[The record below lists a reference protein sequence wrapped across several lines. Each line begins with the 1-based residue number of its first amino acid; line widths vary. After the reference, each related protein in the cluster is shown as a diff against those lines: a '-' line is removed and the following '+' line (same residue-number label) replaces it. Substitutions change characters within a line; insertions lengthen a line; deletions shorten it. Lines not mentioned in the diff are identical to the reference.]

1 MKFKSK
7 LKVALDMCI
16 NDKWKFRAALITTV
30 AFLCIVMQ
38 IIYMTSTSG
47 IYKSRVNMALSKD
60 IEGLLYVEFKS
71 EDVNGKEIIESIPE
85 IENYGN
91 VYFAG
96 MNSTPALKK
105 LREVQE
111 GHQAFYSKEEYE
123 EYDGIET
130 VVMSKG
136 MWDVMN
142 LKLTEGKKPSECE
155 ISEDDTLIYVSE
167 AYRGKISCGD
177 TFEQQN
183 IKGETVRK
191 YIVAGF
197 IDKKSAIIDNMI
209 YSTGNS
215 EKKGSY
221 SLKYGVVE
229 VVPTVSSEDMYVYC
243 NPKDYRTVSDKIEAA
258 AKLNN
263 SGVRIIKISS
273 VIDYMDRESKKSTKG
288 LFEVAVVF
296 VLFMVVSLSFNQTCS
311 CIRQSGTYGIWMAN
325 GLDKKDVNEII
336 FLKNLYSSVFSMI
349 LSSALMMVLW
359 HKFYCTNMINHMIIN
374 EVFTRKVLAPAVL
387 ISLAVSVIS
396 SAAPIIIYNKK
407 QTVDYLRGGI
417 L

>member
-71 EDVNGKEIIESIPE
+71 DDVNGKEIIESIPE

-142 LKLTEGKKPSECE
+142 LKLTEGKKPSEY
-155 ISEDDTLIYVSE
+155 DTLGNDTLIYLSE
-167 AYRGKISCGD
+167 VYRGKISCGD

-183 IKGETVRK
+183 IKGETVRR
-191 YIVAGF
+191 YVVAGF
-197 IDKKSAIIDNMI
+197 LNKKSAIMDSMI

-221 SLKYGVVE
+221 SLKYGIVE
-229 VVPTVSSEDMYVYC
+229 VVPTVNSDGMYVYC
-243 NPKDYRTVSDKIEAA
+243 EPKDCEAVSDKIETAA
-258 AKLNN
+258 ALNDDI
-263 SGVRIIKISS
+263 VRVIKISS
-273 VIDYMDRESKKSTKG
+273 VINYMDRESKKKHQRT
-288 LFEVAVVF
+288 F
-296 VLFMVVSLSFNQTCS
+296 
-311 CIRQSGTYGIWMAN
+311 
-325 GLDKKDVNEII
+325 
-336 FLKNLYSSVFSMI
+336 
-349 LSSALMMVLW
+349 
-359 HKFYCTNMINHMIIN
+359 
-374 EVFTRKVLAPAVL
+374 
-387 ISLAVSVIS
+387 
-396 SAAPIIIYNKK
+396 
-407 QTVDYLRGGI
+407 
-417 L
+417 

>member
-111 GHQAFYSKEEYE
+111 GHQTFYSKEEYG

-142 LKLTEGKKPSECE
+142 LKLTEGKRPSEWE
-155 ISEDDTLIYVSE
+155 TSENDTLIYVSE

-229 VVPTVSSEDMYVYC
+229 VVTTVSSEDMYVYC

-263 SGVRIIKISS
+263 SNVRIIKISS

-311 CIRQSGTYGIWMAN
+311 CIIQSGTYGIWMAN
-325 GLDKKDVNEII
+325 GLDKKDVNTII
-336 FLKNLYSSVFSMI
+336 FLKNLYSSLISVI
-349 LSSALMMVLW
+349 LASVLMMVLW

-374 EVFTRKVLAPAVL
+374 EVFTKKVLAPAVL

-396 SAAPIIIYNKK
+396 SAAPIIIFNKK

-417 L
+417 F